1 MKERKKISYTIA
13 AVLGFCGLVFLDQ
26 FTKYLASSGLKGRPP
41 VVLIPDVLELQY
53 LENRGAAFGSLQG
66 MQGVFWVLTLAFL
79 AAAVY
84 FYIRIP
90 KTRHYLPLTAC
101 CVVLAAGALGNFIDR
116 VANQYVIDFIYF
128 SVIDFPIFNVADIY
142 ITLSFIAILLLVFF
156 YYKEGDFQFLSF
168 RKQERP

>member
-66 MQGVFWVLTLAFL
+66 MQGVSGSSRWRFWRRRFTLYTDPQNQAL
-79 AAAVY
+79 PSSHCLLRSAGSRRPGE
-84 FYIRIP
+84 FYRP
-90 KTRHYLPLTAC
+90 GGKSVR
-101 CVVLAAGALGNFIDR
+101 DR
-116 VANQYVIDFIYF
+116 FH
-128 SVIDFPIFNVADIY
+128 
-142 ITLSFIAILLLVFF
+142 ILFCH
-156 YYKEGDFQFLSF
+156 
-168 RKQERP
+168 